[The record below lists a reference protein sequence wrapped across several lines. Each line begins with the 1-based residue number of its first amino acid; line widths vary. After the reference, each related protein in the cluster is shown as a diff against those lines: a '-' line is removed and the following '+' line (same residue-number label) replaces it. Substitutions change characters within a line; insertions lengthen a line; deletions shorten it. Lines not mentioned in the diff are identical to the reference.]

1 MNMYIIHIPLPAM
14 LYYCQFSETT
24 TQGTVCSKG
33 LPLMA
38 VRALCGVLSMRMRFI
53 RVSSDMV
60 GHYLGEEKKEIEE
73 MANLRS

>member
-1 MNMYIIHIPLPAM
+1 M

-38 VRALCGVLSMRMRFI
+38 VRALCGVSSIGMRFI
-53 RVSSDMV
+53 RVSSDIV
-60 GHYLGEEKKEIEE
+60 GHYLGGKKKKIEIEE
-73 MANLRS
+73 LANLRS